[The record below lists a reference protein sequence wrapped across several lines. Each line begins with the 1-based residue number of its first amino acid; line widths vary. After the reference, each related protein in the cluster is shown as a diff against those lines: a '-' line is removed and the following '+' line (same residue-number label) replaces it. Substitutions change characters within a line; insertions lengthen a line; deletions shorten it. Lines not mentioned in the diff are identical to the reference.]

1 MKIKY
6 LLLSLLIPFI
16 GRGQQWIDT
25 THTIQ
30 TSFDI
35 QYGTATDFAGNSI
48 NLEMDISYPTN
59 DTIPPCGRPLI
70 LLIHGGAWLVGS
82 KEDVAIVRMREDFAK
97 RGYTSASV
105 NYRLGQYNTDAYVNC
120 NASSLF
126 NVNWNCLNMTDEG
139 EWYRAKHRAVQDV
152 NGAIRFLVN
161 NAATYDIDP
170 SNIFIA
176 GESAGGFI
184 ALSAGFIDD
193 NSEVL
198 DSLTGLN
205 PDAPAPNTLYESSC
219 IQANGFAV
227 DIDSMDLRRPDLGSY
242 EGALNYPAN
251 AAYSIKGVGSFF
263 GGVFTNIF
271 HSNSSNIP
279 GLYLYH
285 QPCDLI
291 VPYNYSRVFTD
302 YQNCLMGFPTYCG
315 YIVNKPY
322 VYGSYGIKLLLDTMD
337 INGIPTPDYLL
348 DNTTNTWNCIE
359 QANPSQVG
367 HAIDNYW
374 LRTSNMAVFFAAKI
388 ESCSTS
394 TTEGISKPLHDIVIF
409 PNPSSSD
416 ITIDLNENYNQVE
429 ITFVT
434 LLGQFIKV
442 YNFHN
447 LNLIKLNLN
456 ELDNGAYLMNINLN
470 NEITLQKKIIK
481 AID

>member
-6 LLLSLLIPFI
+6 LFICILIPLF
-16 GRGQQWIDT
+16 GWSQDWVDT

-35 QYGTATDFAGNSI
+35 QYGTATNFAGNSI

-82 KEDVAIVRMREDFAK
+82 KEDAAIVRMREDFAK
-97 RGYTSASV
+97 RGYTAASV
-105 NYRLGQYNTDAYVNC
+105 NYRLGQYNTDASVNC

-161 NAATYDIDP
+161 NAATYNIDP

-184 ALSAGFIDD
+184 ALSTGFIDD
-193 NSEVL
+193 DSEVL
-198 DSLTGLN
+198 NNLIGLN
-205 PDAPAPNTLYESSC
+205 PDAPAPNALYESSC
-219 IQANGFAV
+219 IQSNGFAAN
-227 DIDSMDLRRPDLGSY
+227 IESMDLSRPDLGSY
-242 EGALNYPAN
+242 QGSLNYPAN
-251 AAYSIKGVGSFF
+251 QPYSIKGVGSFF

-271 HSNSSNIP
+271 PSNSSQIP
-279 GLYLYH
+279 ALYLYH

-291 VPYNYSRVFTD
+291 VPYNHAKAFAG

-315 YIVNKPY
+315 YIVNKPQ
-322 VYGSYGIKLLLDTMD
+322 VYGSYGIKLMLDTMITND
-337 INGIPTPDYLL
+337 TPSPDYLL
-348 DNTTNTWNCIE
+348 DNTTNSWNCLE
-359 QANPSQVG
+359 QTNSSQVC

-374 LRTSNMAVFFAAKI
+374 LRTSNMATFFATKI
-388 ESCSTS
+388 DDCPPTS
-394 TTEGISKPLHDIVIF
+394 LDYVNNSLNEISIY

-416 ITIDLNENYNQVE
+416 ITIDLKETYSRVE
-429 ITFVT
+429 TTFMT
-434 LLGQFIKV
+434 PLGQFIKKQTF
-442 YNFHN
+442 NNTNHFQ
-447 LNLIKLNLN
+447 LNLREFDPGVYLINIHLN
-456 ELDNGAYLMNINLN
+456 E
-470 NEITLQKKIIK
+470 EIVMQKTIIK
-481 AID
+481 TAD